1 MDQPQQLKVS
11 GQYLSGTASD
21 ARSPNITD
29 LSDTDMD
36 SNRACLLDKLTMDNK
51 RASCMLSPRRDEE
64 ERLSLPPVRFQVP
77 GMS

>member
-21 ARSPNITD
+21 ARCPNITD
-29 LSDTDMD
+29 LSDKDMD